1 VGVGVGSG
9 VWGVSREDAQADGAV
24 DGGAVGSAVVGG
36 GRVGRRDRGVD
47 LVVLVNGFP
56 RLSETFVLHELLELE
71 RQGLRLHVIALRH
84 PEESVVQEATGHLRA
99 EVEYLPDLSEA
110 APRLAVRV
118 AHAAL
123 LLRRPAGYLHGLA
136 DVIASPDF
144 SHTNLRRG
152 VLLAHRLVRLG
163 APALYVHFA
172 HKPATLGRFAA
183 LLAGVPYALSAHAKD
198 IWLSPPRELA
208 CKVRDAEVVLACT
221 AEGHRHLVE
230 LSAGVTPVALAYHG
244 VEVAARARGAA
255 DRQGPPIV
263 LSVGRLVDKKGYDV
277 VLRAAALVRARSV
290 DFRLRIVG
298 EGVEWAR
305 LQRLVHELGLTD
317 RVAFLGPLSEAEV
330 QVEYERADAFALACR
345 ELENGDRDG
354 IPNVLL
360 EAMAH
365 ALPVVATT
373 HAGVLEAVGD
383 ESALLAPQDDSAALA
398 GQLERLL
405 LDGALRERLGA
416 AAQARVRERFD
427 RAETLPLVLAALQA
441 AGIVRLPADGALD
454 PRLRAVA

>member
-1 VGVGVGSG
+1 MCAASDPGLVELAE
-9 VWGVSREDAQADGAV
+9 EDCRPTARARR
-24 DGGAVGSAVVGG
+24 
-36 GRVGRRDRGVD
+36 GRVD

-71 RQGLRLHVIALRH
+71 RQGVRLHVIALRH
-84 PEESVVQEATGHLRA
+84 PEETVVQEATGRLQA

-110 APRLAVRV
+110 APRLALRV

-123 LLRRPAGYLHGLA
+123 LLRRPTAYLHGLA
-136 DVIASPDF
+136 DAIASPDF
-144 SHTNLRRG
+144 TRTNLHRS
-152 VLLAHRLVRLG
+152 VLLAHRLVRVG

-198 IWLSPPRELA
+198 IWLTPPPELA
-208 CKVRDAEVVLACT
+208 RKVRDAEVVLTCT
-221 AEGHRHLVE
+221 AEGHRHLLE
-230 LSAGVTPVALAYHG
+230 LSAGRTPVSLAYHG
-244 VEVAARARGAA
+244 VEVAARMCGNASKA
-255 DRQGPPIV
+255 GPPVV
-263 LSVGRLVDKKGYDV
+263 LSVGRLVEKKGYDV
-277 VLRAAALVRARSV
+277 LLRAAALVHERGV

-305 LQRLVHELGLTD
+305 LQRLVHQLGLAD

-330 QVEYERADAFALACR
+330 EIEYVRANAFALACR

-373 HAGVLEAVGD
+373 CAGVLEAVGD
-383 ESALLAPQDDSAALA
+383 ESALFAPQDDPAALA
-398 GQLERLL
+398 AQLERLL
-405 LDGALRERLGA
+405 LDAALRDQLGTA
-416 AAQARVRERFD
+416 ARAQVQQRFD
-427 RAETLPLVLAALQA
+427 RAETLPAVLSALQA
-441 AGIVRLPADGALD
+441 AGIVRLPVDAPLAQG
-454 PRLRAVA
+454 LRAVA

>member
-1 VGVGVGSG
+1 V
-9 VWGVSREDAQADGAV
+9 GAV
-24 DGGAVGSAVVGG
+24 RDPGLAELAGAE
-36 GRVGRRDRGVD
+36 GRPAARGRRRVD

-71 RQGLRLHVIALRH
+71 RQGVRLQVIALRH
-84 PEESVVQEATGHLRA
+84 PEESVVQEATGRLRA

-110 APRLAVRV
+110 APRLALRV

-123 LLRRPAGYLHGLA
+123 LLRRPTAYLHGLA
-136 DVIASPDF
+136 EVVASPDF
-144 SHTNLRRG
+144 SRTNLRRS

-172 HKPATLGRFAA
+172 HKPATIGRFAA
-183 LLAGVPYALSAHAKD
+183 LLTGVPFALSAHAKD
-198 IWLSPPRELA
+198 IWLTPPRELA
-208 CKVRDAEVVLACT
+208 RKVRDAELVLTCT
-221 AEGHRHLVE
+221 AEGYRHLLE
-230 LSAGVTPVALAYHG
+230 LSAGRTPVSLAYHG
-244 VEVAARARGAA
+244 VEVADRTRGEA
-255 DRQGPPIV
+255 DRHGPPVV
-263 LSVGRLVDKKGYDV
+263 LSVGRLVEKKGYDV
-277 VLRAAALVRARSV
+277 LLRAAALVQRRGV

-305 LQRLVHELGLTD
+305 LQRLVHEVRLTD
-317 RVAFLGPLSEAEV
+317 RVVFLGPLSEAEV

-373 HAGVLEAVGD
+373 CAGVLEAVGE
-383 ESALLAPQDDSAALA
+383 ESALLAPQDDPVAVAA
-398 GQLERLL
+398 QLERVL
-405 LDGALRERLGA
+405 LDSALRESLGA
-416 AAQARVRERFD
+416 AAQAQVRRRFD
-427 RAETLPLVLAALQA
+427 RAETLPAVLAALQA
-441 AGIVRLPADGALD
+441 AGIIRPASDAALD
-454 PRLRAVA
+454 QRLRAVA

>member
-1 VGVGVGSG
+1 V
-9 VWGVSREDAQADGAV
+9 GAV
-24 DGGAVGSAVVGG
+24 RDPGLAELAGAE
-36 GRVGRRDRGVD
+36 GRPAARGRRRVD

-71 RQGLRLHVIALRH
+71 RQGVRLHVIALRH
-84 PEESVVQEATGHLRA
+84 PEETVVQEATERLRA

-110 APRLAVRV
+110 APRLALRV

-123 LLRRPAGYLHGLA
+123 LLRRPSSYLQGLA
-136 DVIASPDF
+136 EVVASPDF
-144 SHTNLRRG
+144 SRTNLRRS

-183 LLAGVPYALSAHAKD
+183 LLTGVPYALSAHAKD
-198 IWLSPPRELA
+198 IWLTPPQELA
-208 CKVRDAEVVLACT
+208 RKVRDAELVLACT
-221 AEGHRHLVE
+221 AEGYRNLLE
-230 LSAGVTPVALAYHG
+230 LSAGRTPVSLAYHG
-244 VEVAARARGAA
+244 VEVAARTRGDA
-255 DRQGPPIV
+255 DRHGPPVV
-263 LSVGRLVDKKGYDV
+263 LSVGRLVEKKGYDV
-277 VLRAAALVRARSV
+277 LLRAAALVHRRGV

-305 LQRLVHELGLTD
+305 LQRLVHEVGLTD

-373 HAGVLEAVGD
+373 CAGVLEAVGE
-383 ESALLAPQDDSAALA
+383 ESALLAPQDDPVAVAA
-398 GQLERLL
+398 QLERVL
-405 LDGALRERLGA
+405 LDSALRESLGA
-416 AAQARVRERFD
+416 AAQAQVRQRFD
-427 RAETLPLVLAALQA
+427 RAETLPAVLAALQA
-441 AGIVRLPADGALD
+441 AGLIRLASDAALD
-454 PRLRAVA
+454 QRLRVVA

>member
-1 VGVGVGSG
+1 V
-9 VWGVSREDAQADGAV
+9 GAV
-24 DGGAVGSAVVGG
+24 PDHGLAELAGAEGWPAA
-36 GRVGRRDRGVD
+36 RGRRSVD

-71 RQGLRLHVIALRH
+71 RRGVRLHVIALRH
-84 PEESVVQEATGHLRA
+84 PEETVLQEATGRLRA

-110 APRLAVRV
+110 APRLALRV

-123 LLRRPAGYLHGLA
+123 LLRRPMAYLHGLA
-136 DVIASPDF
+136 EVIASPDF
-144 SHTNLRRG
+144 SRTNLRRS

-183 LLAGVPYALSAHAKD
+183 LLTGVPFALSAHAKD
-198 IWLSPPRELA
+198 IWLTPPRELA
-208 CKVRDAEVVLACT
+208 RKVRDAELVLTCT
-221 AEGHRHLVE
+221 AEGYRNLLE
-230 LSAGVTPVALAYHG
+230 LSAGRTPVSLAYHG
-244 VEVAARARGAA
+244 VEVAARRRGDA
-255 DRQGPPIV
+255 DRHGPPVV
-263 LSVGRLVDKKGYDV
+263 LSVGRLVEKKGYDV
-277 VLRAAALVRARSV
+277 LLRAAALVHRRGV

-305 LQRLVHELGLTD
+305 LQRLVHEVGLTD

-330 QVEYERADAFALACR
+330 QVEYERADAFALASR

-373 HAGVLEAVGD
+373 CAGVLEAVGE
-383 ESALLAPQDDSAALA
+383 ESALLAPQHDPVALA
-398 GQLERLL
+398 AQLERVL
-405 LDGALRERLGA
+405 LDSALRESLGA
-416 AAQARVRERFD
+416 AAQAQVRQHFD
-427 RAETLPLVLAALQA
+427 RAETLPAVLAALQA
-441 AGIVRLPADGALD
+441 AGLIQLASDAAPDQ
-454 PRLRAVA
+454 RLRVVA